1 MATMKLCYLNAV
13 ERIGIFMHTVDLM
26 FLGLAVVVAYRL
38 YTILGQK
45 KGPDDIKKTNPLKDS
60 WAQPAVTPEKKAEE
74 PLGPLV
80 TALKQIEHSDKH
92 FTQERFLNGA
102 EKAFEM
108 ILSSFMKGDKEALKD
123 LVGEKL
129 LKQFSTV
136 IDQREKAGQRA
147 ELAFLRLAAIKIEDI
162 SIKNHKALIKVL
174 FQSEQTQLLRNDKNE
189 VLEGDPDHI
198 DQIDEVWTF
207 ERPLEAKTPNWV
219 LVETTS
225 A

>member
-1 MATMKLCYLNAV
+1 MATMKLWYLNAI
-13 ERIGIFMHTVDLM
+13 ERIGIVMHAVDLM
-26 FLGLAVVVAYRL
+26 FLGLTVLVAYRL

-45 KGPDDIKKTNPLKDS
+45 KGPDEDQQNNPSRDS
-60 WAQPAVTPEKKAEE
+60 WANPSVAPEKKKEE
-74 PLGPLV
+74 PVGPLV

-92 FTQERFLNGA
+92 FTQERFLQGA

-108 ILSSFMKGDKEALKD
+108 ILSSFMKGDKKALKD
-123 LVGEKL
+123 LIGQNLFKH
-129 LKQFSTV
+129 FSEV

-147 ELAFLRLAAIKIEDI
+147 ELAFFRIAGLQIQDVT
-162 SIKNHKALIKVL
+162 IKNNKALIKVL
-174 FQSEQTQLLRNDKNE
+174 FQSEQTQLLRNEKNE

-207 ERPLEAKTPNWV
+207 ERPLQAKTPHWI